1 MTKSVIEEDL
11 IIDGNITSKDGDI
24 DVKGRVKGDISAKGV
39 SVSTNG
45 EVTGAISAG
54 AVRIQGRHTGQIECT
69 ELSLEKNAEVKADV
83 KAQTL
88 SSEKGARL
96 VGKVQIT
103 G

>member
-1 MTKSVIEEDL
+1 MTRSVIEEDL
-11 IIDGNITSKDGDI
+11 TIDGNVVSKDGDI
-24 DVKGRVKGDISAKGV
+24 EVKGKVNGDITSKSVDV
-39 SVSTNG
+39 SVAGQVQGVITA
-45 EVTGAISAG
+45 EAVTIRGKHA
-54 AVRIQGRHTGQIECT
+54 GQISCN
-69 ELSLEKNAEVKADV
+69 ELSLEKNAEVSADV

>member
-11 IIDGNITSKDGDI
+11 IIDGNITSDDGDI
-24 DVKGRVKGDISAKGV
+24 EVKGRVNGDVTGKAV
-39 SVSTNG
+39 SVHTNG
-45 EVTGAISAG
+45 EVTGALVAG
-54 AVRIQGRHTGQIECT
+54 SVRIQGRHTGRIDCT
-69 ELSLEKNAEVKADV
+69 ELALEKNAEVKADV

>member
-11 IIDGNITSKDGDI
+11 IIDGNITSDEGDI
-24 DVKGRVKGDISAKGV
+24 EVKGRVNGDVSGKSV
-39 SVSTNG
+39 SVHAHG
-45 EVTGAISAG
+45 EVTGALVAS
-54 AVRIQGRHTGQIECT
+54 AVRIQGRHTGRIDCT
-69 ELSLEKNAEVKADV
+69 ELALEKNAEVKADV

>member
-69 ELSLEKNAEVKADV
+69 ELALEKNAEVKADV

>member
-39 SVSTNG
+39 SVSSNG

-54 AVRIQGRHTGQIECT
+54 AVRIQGRHTGQIDCT
-69 ELSLEKNAEVKADV
+69 ELALEKNAEVKADV

>member
-11 IIDGNITSKDGDI
+11 IIDGNVTSEDGDI
-24 DVKGRVKGDISAKGV
+24 EVKGRVNGDIAGK
-39 SVSTNG
+39 SVAVHAHG
-45 EVTGAISAG
+45 EVTGALVAG
-54 AVRIQGRHTGQIECT
+54 AVRIQGRHTGRIDCT
-69 ELSLEKNAEVKADV
+69 ELALEKNAEVKADV

>member
-54 AVRIQGRHTGQIECT
+54 AVRIQGRHTGQIDCT
-69 ELSLEKNAEVKADV
+69 ELALEKNAEVKADV

>member
-39 SVSTNG
+39 SVSSNG

-69 ELSLEKNAEVKADV
+69 ELALEKNAEVKADV

>member
-11 IIDGNITSKDGDI
+11 IIEGNIASKDGDI
-24 DVKGRVKGDISAKGV
+24 EVKGQVKGDVTGESV
-39 SVSTNG
+39 SVHTHGN
-45 EVTGAISAG
+45 VTGAIKAAS
-54 AVRIQGRHTGQIECT
+54 VRIQGRHTGQIECT
-69 ELSLEKNAEVKADV
+69 ELALEKTAEVKADV

>member
-11 IIDGNITSKDGDI
+11 IIDGNITSKDGEI

-69 ELSLEKNAEVKADV
+69 ELALEKNAEVKADV

>member
-11 IIDGNITSKDGDI
+11 IIDGNITSEDGDI
-24 DVKGRVKGDISAKGV
+24 EVKGRVNGDIAGK
-39 SVSTNG
+39 SVAVHSHG
-45 EVTGAISAG
+45 EVTGALVAG
-54 AVRIQGRHTGQIECT
+54 AVRIQGRHTGRIDCT
-69 ELSLEKNAEVKADV
+69 ELALEKNAEVKADV

>member
-11 IIDGNITSKDGDI
+11 IIDGNITSKDGEI

-54 AVRIQGRHTGQIECT
+54 AVRIQGRHTGQIDCT
-69 ELSLEKNAEVKADV
+69 ELALEKNAEVKADV

>member
-11 IIDGNITSKDGDI
+11 TIDGNVVSKDGDI
-24 DVKGRVKGDISAKGV
+24 EVKGKVTGDITSKSVDV
-39 SVSTNG
+39 SVAGQVQGVITA
-45 EVTGAISAG
+45 EVVTIRGKHS
-54 AVRIQGRHTGQIECT
+54 GQISCS
-69 ELSLEKNAEVKADV
+69 ELALEKNAEVTADV

>member
-1 MTKSVIEEDL
+1 ME
-11 IIDGNITSKDGDI
+11 
-24 DVKGRVKGDISAKGV
+24 GRLLAR
-39 SVSTNG
+39 
-45 EVTGAISAG
+45 ARA
-54 AVRIQGRHTGQIECT
+54 
-69 ELSLEKNAEVKADV
+69 LEKNAEVTADV

>member
-45 EVTGAISAG
+45 EVTGSISAG
-54 AVRIQGRHTGQIECT
+54 AVRIQGRHTGQIDCT
-69 ELSLEKNAEVKADV
+69 ELALEKNAEVKADV